1 MNYLQEESE
10 VTFKW
15 PNMVL
20 FAARMKEGVEA
31 IEAIEAIGEIERW
44 LSGYEEQLP
53 SYVWTCDK

>member
-1 MNYLQEESE
+1 
-10 VTFKW
+10 
-15 PNMVL
+15 MVL